1 MKNTLQTLLFC
12 LLGSGS
18 AFAQTSNTG
27 PSSSQT
33 SYLNPIVANSTI
45 TSIFTATQSVG
56 NYTMSGLPDGAG
68 AWDNGNGTFSML
80 INHEIGNTLGST
92 RAHGS
97 IGAYVSKWVINKS
110 TLAVVSGTD
119 LIQNVNLW
127 NGVSYTTYN
136 STNSSTLAAFTR
148 FCSADLPSQSAFWNI
163 FTGKGTPERIFMN
176 GEESGAEGRAFA
188 HIATGPNAGTSY
200 ELPYLGKCSIE
211 NALANPYS
219 QDKTIVATTDD
230 ATPGQVYFYI
240 GTKTNTGTEIDK
252 AGLSNGKLYGV
263 SVASLAVEVSAS
275 FPNANTTFSLVD
287 LGNVSALTGASL
299 QTISTNSGVSQF
311 LRPEDG
317 AWDPSNPKDFYF
329 ATTNGF
335 GSPSRLWKLSF
346 TSVSNPELGG
356 TITAVLDGTEGQ
368 QMFDNIT
375 VDNSGHIILLE
386 DVGNNAH
393 NGKMWQYTIATDN
406 LVQIAQHDPNSFITG
421 GPNFLTQD
429 EETSGVFDAQSI
441 LGAGMFLFVD
451 QAHYSIPAPVV
462 EGGQILAL
470 YNPTTAISNPEINLQ
485 GNSINIIDGAVA
497 TSTTDYT
504 NFGTVGIGFPQTKT
518 YVIQNTGTGTL
529 AVTQI
534 GFSGANASEFT
545 LVGAPAYPWNIAPSA
560 SQTITVQFA
569 PLAAGTRSANIQIVN
584 TDFSETW
591 YDFKVEGNAVVTTGL
606 NSFNIASDFVSLYP
620 NPTKDLATVKIVSE
634 TTEKAVVKVYDL
646 QGKLVI
652 SSIEKQIEKGENTI
666 SINTADLKNGLYFV
680 EVTSGSKSKK
690 IEMIVSH

>member
-1 MKNTLQTLLFC
+1 MKNTLQTF
-12 LLGSGS
+12 LLGMLTAGT
-18 AFAQTSNTG
+18 ALAQTSITG

-33 SYLNPIVANSTI
+33 PWLNPTVANSTI
-45 TSIFTATQSVG
+45 TSIFTATQSIG
-56 NYTMSGLPDGAG
+56 NYTACGLMDGAG

-80 INHEIGNTLGST
+80 IAHEMNNASGST

-97 IGAYVSKWVINKS
+97 IGAFVSKWTINKS

-119 LIQNVNLW
+119 LIQNVNIW
-127 NGVSYTTYN
+127 NGTSYTNY
-136 STNSSTLAAFTR
+136 SATNPSTLAAFSR
-148 FCSADLPSQSAFWNI
+148 FCSADLPSQSAFWNV
-163 FTGKGTPERIFMN
+163 FTGNGTPERIFMS
-176 GEESGAEGRAFA
+176 GEESGPEGRAFA
-188 HIATGPNAGTSY
+188 HIATGANAGTSY
-200 ELPYLGKCSIE
+200 ELPRLGKFSWE
-211 NALANPYS
+211 NAVASPYS
-219 QDKTIVATTDD
+219 ANKTIVGGMDD

-240 GTKTNTGTEIDK
+240 GTKTNTGTEIDR
-252 AGLSNGKLYGV
+252 AGLTNGKVFGV
-263 SVASLAVEVSAS
+263 AVTGLAIEVSAS
-275 FPNANTTFSLVD
+275 FPAANTTFSLVD
-287 LGNVSALTGASL
+287 LGNVSAITGASL
-299 QTISTNSGVSQF
+299 QTMSTNSGVTQF

-329 ATTNGF
+329 VTTNGF
-335 GSPSRLWKLSF
+335 TSPSRLWRLRF
-346 TSVSNPELGG
+346 TDINNPELGG

-368 QMFDNIT
+368 VMMDNFGI
-375 VDNSGHIILLE
+375 DNTGRILIQE
-386 DVGNNAH
+386 DIGNQAPS
-393 NGKMWQYTIATDN
+393 GKMWQYTIATDN
-406 LVQIAQHDPNSFITG
+406 LVQIAQHDPSRFVTA
-421 GPNFLTQD
+421 GPTFLTQD
-429 EETSGVFDAQSI
+429 EEASGIFDAQSI

-451 QAHYSIPAPVV
+451 QGHYSIPAPVV
-462 EGGQILAL
+462 EGGQILAM
-470 YNPTTAISNPEINLQ
+470 YNPSTAISNPEINLQ
-485 GNSINIIDGAVA
+485 GNANNIIDGAVA

-529 AVTQI
+529 VVTQI
-534 GFSGANASEFT
+534 GFSGANAAEFT
-545 LVGAPAYPWNIAPSA
+545 ITGAPAYPWNIAPAA

-569 PLAAGTRSANIQIVN
+569 PLAAGTRTANIQIVN

-591 YDFKVEGNAVVTTGL
+591 YDYKVEGNAVVTTGL

-620 NPTKDLATVKIVSE
+620 NPTKDLATVKIVTE
-634 TTEKAVVKVYDL
+634 TTEKAVVNVYDI